1 MASKNQRVAST
12 VLYSGVSRESGKP
25 LGNIPESTY
34 CEKVCRILRAR
45 SYRFRGR
52 VRPGRESWCLAPVV
66 EPVIT
71 GYDGLLPT
79 SRDDELVSGGSER
92 LDEIVF
98 HRSAHN
104 VRASSGDFG
113 LPIFAVLRV
122 ITPLR

>member
-12 VLYSGVSRESGKP
+12 VLYSGVSPESGKP

-71 GYDGLLPT
+71 GYDVFLPT
-79 SRDDELVSGGSER
+79 ARDHELSSVGRGTLHAKVS
-92 LDEIVF
+92 
-98 HRSAHN
+98 HRTRHN
-104 VRASSGDFG
+104 AGR
-113 LPIFAVLRV
+113 
-122 ITPLR
+122 